1 MFGTGGMAAAA
12 GVTGMATT
20 SYSRGGSTGTSSVSA
35 VGAGAGG
42 GSTQRR
48 NGADFTGRYRLDR
61 WAMVVER
68 DNGEQQRVLFAFN
81 GDKQRAVFIKDSGY
95 SR

>member
-1 MFGTGGMAAAA
+1 
-12 GVTGMATT
+12 MATT

-42 GSTQRR
+42 GTTQRR
-48 NGADFTGRYRLDR
+48 NGADFTGRYRLER

-68 DNGEQQRVLFAFN
+68 DNGEQQRVLFAFS
-81 GDKQRAVFIKDSGY
+81 GPERRSVFIKDTGY
-95 SR
+95 SK